1 MVRRRKIRLSKEV
14 VSREDKFRANT
25 RLKLKLVMAIW
36 SGEKS
41 RLKAKSK
48 KMRRKKRGEVM
59 PPVEKMRSRVMVM
72 RMMVDSMSMSRCL
85 REAKS
90 LEAK

>member
-1 MVRRRKIRLSKEV
+1 MVRRRKMRLSREV
-14 VSREDKFRANT
+14 VSKEDRLRAKT

-48 KMRRKKRGEVM
+48 KMRRKKRGEVI
-59 PPVEKMRSRVMVM
+59 PPVEKMRRRVMVM
-72 RMMVDSMSMSRCL
+72 RMMVDSMSMSLCL

-90 LEAK
+90 FEVK

>member
-1 MVRRRKIRLSKEV
+1 MRRRKSKLSREV
-14 VSREDKFRANT
+14 VSGEERLMAKT

-41 RLKAKSK
+41 RLKAKSR
-48 KMRRKKRGEVM
+48 KMRRKKRGEVI
-59 PPVEKMRSRVMVM
+59 PPVEKMRRRVMVI
-72 RMMVDSMSMSRCL
+72 RMMVDSISTSRRL
-85 REAKS
+85 REARS